1 MIRFL
6 TILSLVVF
14 TALPARASVD
24 IVPVTS
30 PGGIKAWLVEDH
42 SIPFMAL
49 EIRFQGGTSLDAA
62 GKRGATYLM
71 TGLLEEGSGEMDAI
85 AFAQRTEG
93 LAANFDFD
101 AFDDGVS
108 ISARVLTE
116 NRAEAMAHLR
126 AALVAPSFPVDAV
139 ERVRAQIQSII
150 AGDAKDPDDIASAT
164 FDALAFGDH
173 PYASKREG
181 TAESVALLSRDDLI
195 AAHQGALALDRVFV
209 GATGDITAEE
219 LGLMLDELL
228 GDLPETGASMPG
240 QATYTL
246 DGGVTVVPFDT
257 PQSVAIFG
265 HKGMVRDDPDF
276 IAAFVLNSVVGG
288 SGFASRLMSE
298 VREERGLTY
307 GIGSFL
313 VPLDRAE
320 LYLGQFSSDNSR
332 ISEAI
337 EVIRDQWQDIATNG
351 ITQSEL
357 DAAKTYLTGAYP
369 LRFDGNGRIANIL
382 VGMQMDDLGLDYIPT
397 RNDKVNA
404 VTLEVIN
411 EVATRLLQPEN
422 LHFVV
427 VGQPEGVENTN

>member
-14 TALPARASVD
+14 TALPARATVD
-24 IVPVTS
+24 IIPVTS

-49 EIRFQGGTSLDAA
+49 EIRFQGGTSLDAP

-71 TGLLEEGSGEMDAI
+71 TGLLEEGTGEMDAI
-85 AFAQRTEG
+85 AFAQRSEA
-93 LAANFDFD
+93 LAASFDFD
-101 AFDDGVS
+101 AFDDGIS
-108 ISARVLTE
+108 ISARALTE
-116 NRAEAMAHLR
+116 NRAEAMALLR
-126 AALVAPSFPVDAV
+126 GALVAPSFPDDAV

-150 AGDAKDPDDIASAT
+150 ASDANDPEDIASAT

-181 TAESVALLSRDDLI
+181 TAETVAALTRDDLI
-195 AAHQGALALDRVFV
+195 AAHQNALALDRVFV

-219 LGLMLDELL
+219 LGLLLDDLL
-228 GDLPETGASMPG
+228 GGLPAKGAPMPD
-240 QATYTL
+240 QANYAL

-276 IAAFVLNSVVGG
+276 IPAFVLNSIVGG

-313 VPLDRAE
+313 LPLDRAE
-320 LYLGQFSSDNSR
+320 LYLGQFSSDNAR
-332 ISEAI
+332 ISQAI
-337 EVIRDQWQDIATNG
+337 EVIRDQWSDIATNG
-351 ITQSEL
+351 VTQAEL

-404 VTLEVIN
+404 VTLDKIN

>member
-6 TILSLVVF
+6 TILSLVLF
-14 TALPARASVD
+14 TALPARATVD

-30 PGGIKAWLVEDH
+30 PGGIKAWLVEDP
-42 SIPFMAL
+42 SIPFLSL
-49 EIRFQGGTSLDAA
+49 EIRFQGGTSLDAP

-71 TGLLEEGSGEMDAI
+71 TGLLEEGTGDMDAI
-85 AFAQRTEG
+85 AFAQAQEA
-93 LAANFDFD
+93 LAASFEYQS
-101 AFDDGVS
+101 FDDGIS
-108 ISARVLTE
+108 ISARMLSE
-116 NRAEAMAHLR
+116 NRDEAIALLR
-126 AALVAPSFPVDAV
+126 GALVAPSFPQDAV
-139 ERVRAQIQSII
+139 DRVRSQVLAGI
-150 AGDAKDPDDIASAT
+150 AGDAQDPEDIASAT

-173 PYASKREG
+173 PYGSKREG
-181 TAESVALLSRDDLI
+181 TAESVSALTRDDI
-195 AAHQGALALDRVFV
+195 VAAHQGALARDRIFV
-209 GATGDITAEE
+209 GASGDITAAE
-219 LGLMLDELL
+219 LGLLLDALL
-228 GDLPETGASMPG
+228 GDLPETGAPMPER
-240 QATYTL
+240 AEYAL
-246 DGGVTVVPFDT
+246 EGGATVVPFDT
-257 PQSVAIFG
+257 PQSVAVFG

-276 IAAFVLNSVVGG
+276 IPAFVLNSIVGG

-313 VPLDRAE
+313 VPLDHGE

-337 EVIRDQWQDIATNG
+337 EVIRDQWSDIASNG
-351 ITQSEL
+351 VTQAEL

-404 VTLEVIN
+404 VTLEQIN
-411 EVATRLLQPEN
+411 QVAARLLQPEN

>member
-6 TILSLVVF
+6 TILSLVIF
-14 TALPARASVD
+14 TALPARATVD
-24 IVPVTS
+24 IIPVTS

-49 EIRFQGGTSLDAA
+49 EIRFQGGTSLDAL

-85 AFAQRTEG
+85 AFAQRAEG

-101 AFDDGVS
+101 VFDDGVS

-126 AALVAPSFPVDAV
+126 AAIVAPSFPEDAV

-150 AGDAKDPDDIASAT
+150 ASDANDPEDIASAT

-181 TAESVALLSRDDLI
+181 TADSVAALTRDDLI

-219 LGLMLDELL
+219 LGLLLDALL
-228 GDLPETGASMPG
+228 GDLPATGAPMPG
-240 QATYTL
+240 LATYAL

-257 PQSVAIFG
+257 PQSVAVFG

-276 IAAFVLNSVVGG
+276 IPAFVLNSVVGG

-313 VPLDRAE
+313 LPLDRAE

-337 EVIRDQWQDIATNG
+337 EVIRDQWSDIATNG
-351 ITQSEL
+351 ITQAEL

-404 VTLEVIN
+404 VTLEGIN
-411 EVATRLLQPEN
+411 EVAARLLQPQN

>member
-6 TILSLVVF
+6 TILSLVIF
-14 TALPARASVD
+14 TALPARATVD
-24 IVPVTS
+24 IIPVTS

-49 EIRFQGGTSLDAA
+49 EIRFQGGTSLDAP

-85 AFAQRTEG
+85 AFAQRAEG

-101 AFDDGVS
+101 VFDDGVS

-126 AALVAPSFPVDAV
+126 AAIVAPSFPEDAV

-150 AGDAKDPDDIASAT
+150 ASDANDPEDIASAT

-181 TAESVALLSRDDLI
+181 TADSVAALTRDDLI

-219 LGLMLDELL
+219 LGLLLDALL
-228 GDLPETGASMPG
+228 GDLPATGAPMPG
-240 QATYTL
+240 LATYAL

-257 PQSVAIFG
+257 PQSVAVFG

-276 IAAFVLNSVVGG
+276 IPAFVLNSVVGG

-313 VPLDRAE
+313 LPLDRAE

-337 EVIRDQWQDIATNG
+337 EVIRDQWSDIATNG
-351 ITQSEL
+351 ITQAEL

-404 VTLEVIN
+404 VTLEGIN
-411 EVATRLLQPEN
+411 EVAARLLQPQN

>member
-1 MIRFL
+1 
-6 TILSLVVF
+6 
-14 TALPARASVD
+14 
-24 IVPVTS
+24 
-30 PGGIKAWLVEDH
+30 
-42 SIPFMAL
+42 
-49 EIRFQGGTSLDAA
+49 
-62 GKRGATYLM
+62 
-71 TGLLEEGSGEMDAI
+71 
-85 AFAQRTEG
+85 
-93 LAANFDFD
+93 
-101 AFDDGVS
+101 
-108 ISARVLTE
+108 
-116 NRAEAMAHLR
+116 
-126 AALVAPSFPVDAV
+126 
-139 ERVRAQIQSII
+139 
-150 AGDAKDPDDIASAT
+150 T

-228 GDLPETGASMPG
+228 GDLPETGASMPS
-240 QATYTL
+240 QATYAL